1 MSNLFTPEQSV
12 GEIVAAFPGASNL
25 FKKYAVDFCCG
36 GGRALNKALAQKN
49 VDVTEFLVELEAA
62 YAFEQTRTAKPTT
75 DWRVAPIP
83 KLIDRVVKVHHG
95 YLRSELPAL
104 SAFTTKIANVHGS
117 RHPEL
122 VEVYKAFHEFKAE
135 LEEHM
140 VKEESNDFPAILA
153 WAESGEE
160 ADRAK
165 AEAILGALEAEH
177 DHAGRLLEQMREL
190 TDGYT
195 LPADACR
202 TYTLTFQKLE
212 ELENDMFNHVHL
224 ENNILFNRV
233 RNGQR

>member
-1 MSNLFTPEQSV
+1 MSNQFTPNQSV

-25 FKKYAVDFCCG
+25 FKKYTVDFCCG
-36 GGRALNKALAQKN
+36 GGRPLEKALMSKGIN
-49 VDVTEFLVELEAA
+49 VEEFLTELEVA
-62 YAFEQTRTAKPTT
+62 YAAEQNRTAKPTT

-83 KLIDRVVKVHHG
+83 KLVDRIIKVHHD

-104 SAFTTKIANVHGS
+104 SAFTTKIANVHGA

-122 VEVYKAFHEFKAE
+122 VELYQVFHEFKQE

-140 VKEESNDFPAILA
+140 VKEEGADFPAILA
-153 WAESGEE
+153 WNQSGDE
-160 ADRAK
+160 ALQAK
-165 AEAILGALEAEH
+165 AVETFGALEEEH
-177 DHAGRLLEQMREL
+177 DHAGRLLERMREL
-190 TDGYT
+190 TEGYT
-195 LPADACR
+195 LPGDACR

-233 RNGQR
+233 RAGER